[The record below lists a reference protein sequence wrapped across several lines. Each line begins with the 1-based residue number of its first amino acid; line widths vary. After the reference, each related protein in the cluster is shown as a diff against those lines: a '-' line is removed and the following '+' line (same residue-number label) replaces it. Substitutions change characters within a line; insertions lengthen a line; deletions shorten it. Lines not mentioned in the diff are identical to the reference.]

1 MLKHEQAAI
10 QLFIQQ
16 DLPRKEPCS
25 RNSSISV
32 LLELKCPDG
41 RQMINKHYIYIYID
55 ILSVRAGNK
64 TYREKNAGS
73 REGAAGGEA
82 ADVALEASLIR

>member
-1 MLKHEQAAI
+1 MPGWETDDKQTL
-10 QLFIQQ
+10 
-16 DLPRKEPCS
+16 
-25 RNSSISV
+25 
-32 LLELKCPDG
+32 
-41 RQMINKHYIYIYID
+41 YIYID